1 MGWITK
7 GRDHVYGGLLSGGFL
22 QEGEGKLEEESVQ
35 MEQRKDQMWVTV
47 MDTVEIGW
55 TFLQGIGAPE
65 GISLAG
71 PCPVPQ
77 DLDFGEYLT
86 GTLET
91 LRAPNSRCTEC
102 GGRLT
107 TVCPDNTTGAYWFCS
122 RHKGCLNCDM
132 CGCEAGLLGDWVDGT
147 RLVDDSLRL
156 DFHDMGTFFISGI
169 NGVRIAEHPRSDAP
183 HDRLEFRG
191 TVRG

>member
-1 MGWITK
+1 MGD
-7 GRDHVYGGLLSGGFL
+7 GDGHSGDRLDFL
-22 QEGEGKLEEESVQ
+22 Q
-35 MEQRKDQMWVTV
+35 
-47 MDTVEIGW
+47 
-55 TFLQGIGAPE
+55 

-86 GTLET
+86 GALET
-91 LRAPNSRCTEC
+91 LRAPNNRCTEC

-107 TVCPDNTTGAYWFCS
+107 AVCPDCTVGACWFCA
-122 RHKGCLNCDM
+122 RHEGCLNCDM

-147 RLVDDSLRL
+147 RLVDDSLSL

-169 NGVRIAEHPRSDAP
+169 NGVRIAEHTRSDTP